1 MYVLFNFILGLD
13 LIFLHFK
20 LIIIHVHY
28 HTPKQRKIK
37 FQPTIKLNYTVI
49 LKSQLVLLLLQNKT
63 DFGHS
68 QDLKG

>member
-20 LIIIHVHY
+20 LMYITIP
-28 HTPKQRKIK
+28 PKQRKIK